1 MQCFVFARG
10 FIKQR
15 GPTSNT
21 IHSKHKRE
29 QKNLQKFSQLNKEKY
44 TQEKTTSNNRI

>member
-1 MQCFVFARG
+1 MQCFVYAGG

-21 IHSKHKRE
+21 IHSKTKSE
-29 QKNLQKFSQLNKEKY
+29 QKNLQKFSQLNEEKY
-44 TQEKTTSNNRI
+44 TQDKTTSNNRT